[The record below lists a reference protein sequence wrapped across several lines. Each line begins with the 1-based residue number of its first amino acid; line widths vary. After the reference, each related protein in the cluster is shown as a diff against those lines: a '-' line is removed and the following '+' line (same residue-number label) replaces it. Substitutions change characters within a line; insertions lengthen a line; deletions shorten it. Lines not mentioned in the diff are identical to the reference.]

1 MTHVK
6 IEKAVYAEKATTKFS
21 KQRRGKD
28 KIGSNFPALLINTTL
43 L

>member
-1 MTHVK
+1 MKMTHVK
-6 IEKAVYAEKATTKFS
+6 IEKAVYAEKATTNK
-21 KQRRGKD
+21 RRGKD